1 MGYLYSHTDKRNLLW
16 FDKDDSNQSLVS
28 LKLIGKIRGM
38 RDCKI
43 EFKYPLTVIS
53 GRNGCGKSTIL
64 AMACCAYH
72 NTPKG
77 FKLQKR
83 ENTYYTYSDFFI
95 QTNDEIK
102 PEGIQIWNEI
112 HTNTWASGPG
122 KKFQKREKKR
132 KGRWNNYERRVKRNV
147 VFLGLD
153 RIVPHSEKSVHKAY
167 KSKFKSDATDQ
178 EVIDGVLKSV
188 GFILD
193 KDYVNVEF
201 RRHGKYR
208 LPLTKHD
215 GNTYSGFNMGAGE
228 NAMFDLFYILYR
240 LPKGSLIVIDEI
252 ELGLYDEAQVKLI
265 EELKAICLEKHHQ
278 IICTSH
284 SSQIIKSVPPE
295 GRVHVEALSQKTI
308 ISPGISH
315 LYATGK
321 LRGENSNE
329 LDIYVEDP
337 VAAELV
343 GNSLEYSLR
352 QRVNIIPIGSS
363 TSCMRQLAARY
374 KDIKDGDCL
383 VILDGDKRSTHQRNL
398 KEFINSIGSFDSV
411 NERTKCSDWGSNRI
425 TYLPGSSW
433 PEKMIVEKLIE
444 TTDLSLLKNSLY
456 TPIYR
461 IKDAL
466 KKGLRAGKH
475 NEFYAIGQEL
485 NLDSQRI
492 LVDSI
497 KCLRDNH
504 PNILLPIKKS
514 VRKLLE

>member
-1 MGYLYSHTDKRNLLW
+1 MGYLYSSIDNKNLGW
-16 FDKDDSNQSLVS
+16 FDKDDSNQTLVS
-28 LKLIGKIRGM
+28 LQLYGQIRGI

-43 EFKYPLTVIS
+43 EFKYPVTVIS

-64 AMACCAYH
+64 AMACCAFH
-72 NTPKG
+72 NKPNG

-95 QTNDEIK
+95 QTSDEIK

-112 HTNTWASGPG
+112 HANNWTTGSG
-122 KKFQKREKKR
+122 KKFQKREKK
-132 KGRWNNYERRVKRNV
+132 KNGRWNNYERRVKRNV

-167 KSKFKSDATDQ
+167 KSKFKSDSTDK

-193 KDYVNVEF
+193 KDYSSIEY
-201 RRHGKYR
+201 RKHGKYR

-240 LPKGSLIVIDEI
+240 LPKASLVVIDEI

-265 EELKAICLEKHHQ
+265 QELKTICLRKHHQ

-295 GRVHVEALSQKTI
+295 GRIHVEAFSEKTI

-343 GNSLEYSLR
+343 NNSIEYAIR

-363 TSCMRQLAARY
+363 TTCMRQLAARY
-374 KDIKDGDCL
+374 KDIKEGDCL
-383 VILDGDKRSTHQRNL
+383 VILDGDKRSTHKKNL
-398 KEFINSIGSFDSV
+398 KEFTNSIGSFSNDDEKATCSEWG
-411 NERTKCSDWGSNRI
+411 NERIS
-425 TYLPGSSW
+425 YLPGETW
-433 PEKMIVEKLIE
+433 PEKVIVEKLIE
-444 TTDLSLLKNSLY
+444 TNLDILKESLY
-456 TPIYR
+456 TPTNR
-461 IKDAL
+461 IIDAL

-475 NEFYAIGQEL
+475 NEFYAVSTEL
-485 NLDSQRI
+485 NLDRQRI

-497 KCLRDNH
+497 KCLKEKH
-504 PNILLPIKKS
+504 PAMLSPVKQAVKALLD
-514 VRKLLE
+514 